1 MKIRIL
7 SSAYR
12 DLADG
17 RHFYEEQAEGIGEY
31 FLDSLSSDIDS
42 LTLYAGIHP
51 QAFGFHRMLSKRFP
65 WAVYYRVDDQN
76 VVVFRVLDCRQDPR
90 KIHAALRPG

>member
-1 MKIRIL
+1 VKIRIL
-7 SSAYR
+7 VSACQ

-17 RHFYEEQAEGIGEY
+17 RQFYEEQAEGIGEY

-51 QAFGFHRMLSKRFP
+51 KAFEFHRMLSQRFP
-65 WAVYYRVDDQN
+65 WAVYYRVDRDE

-90 KIHAALRPG
+90 RIQSALRSE